1 MTRVATSSLQNQILN
16 HVVNNT
22 ADYARLQEQIT
33 TGKKAQQYSGLG
45 DLAGQQIDLSAQV
58 RAYDQYTENSQ
69 TAGSRLD
76 TQATALDTLF
86 DVASDM
92 RTKVMQALSGTTGNQ
107 GQVTTLAN
115 TAIDTVAAAL
125 NSSLGGVYVFGG
137 IGGDQPPV
145 DVSDRSVLAPL
156 DAGEAS
162 PEKPLYY
169 NGATEQS
176 QARIDDTETI
186 NYGLTANDPAFDKLM
201 RALNLVAT
209 SGGEEDKLN
218 EANAML
224 ADAITGIA
232 DNQAV
237 VGNQQKQIEDIQSR
251 QSEFKLTLK
260 TQLGTIEDV
269 DPSLA
274 MVELTKVQTV
284 LQASYMALSRVS
296 QLSLLNSIS

>member
-1 MTRVATSSLQNQILN
+1 MSRVATSSLQNQILN

-69 TAGSRLD
+69 TASSRLD

-86 DVASDM
+86 DIASDM

-156 DAGEAS
+156 AAGEAT

-169 NGATEQS
+169 NGSTEQS
-176 QARIDDTETI
+176 QARIDDTETL

-209 SGGEEDKLN
+209 SGGDEDKLN
-218 EANAML
+218 QANSML

-260 TQLGTIEDV
+260 TQLGTIQDV

-296 QLSLLNSIS
+296 QLSLLNSIR